1 MPGAPVAFGK
11 PSWEPS
17 GAFHTARCACRCPVS
32 SAPPTQGVVRA
43 AFGKPPGG
51 GGAGRGVPAPR
62 SLRRRCPGLPTRR
75 RRCATSLETGDICSV
90 PEGGL
95 MGRVWPRGFRGP
107 QRPRGR
113 GCQRDPLQ
121 CCVARSGDGHTVE
134 GGGSQGGAVPP
145 GPTPGRRGSAPSG
158 PISTAPAAPPGVC
171 LGGHGLCE
179 PGPTPRLRKEAQRDW
194 GCGRGAGARVPW
206 KQPLSPSAGLGDP
219 SSRVSDGAF
228 WARQGTL
235 TEPACDA
242 KLLSG
247 RGGRGVRHTETRRGT
262 WGL

>member
-134 GGGSQGGAVPP
+134 GGGRREEQSRLVRLQGGGALPRADRSRPRRLLLQVCVWVAMVFASPAPLLACGRKRSVTGGAAEEPEP
-145 GPTPGRRGSAPSG
+145 G
-158 PISTAPAAPPGVC
+158 C
-171 LGGHGLCE
+171 LGNSLSHPLLGSETPHPVSVTELSGL
-179 PGPTPRLRKEAQRDW
+179 
-194 GCGRGAGARVPW
+194 GRGP
-206 KQPLSPSAGLGDP
+206 
-219 SSRVSDGAF
+219 
-228 WARQGTL
+228 
-235 TEPACDA
+235 
-242 KLLSG
+242 
-247 RGGRGVRHTETRRGT
+247 
-262 WGL
+262 